1 MIDEMK
7 EFEEVK
13 QETKPKEKDEAHI
26 VVRRITKQRLY
37 DHKIMGETWDDCLTR
52 LMNAQDTTFK
62 PADVKPYNGI
72 SD

>member
-1 MIDEMK
+1 MNEN
-7 EFEEVK
+7 
-13 QETKPKEKDEAHI
+13 ETKEVEAEVEGSAHI
-26 VVRRITKQRLY
+26 LVKRTTKERLY
-37 DHKIMGETWDDCLTR
+37 TFKVMGETWDDCLTR